1 MRNYRIFS
9 LDTNIEHFVIYC
21 WTMAHLHHTV
31 IRKGYMIITCNIRTG
46 NFDEVFESLCASISW
61 YARNSPNYKIGI
73 TANPETRSDFY
84 GNEYDEMI
92 LLYRTSSER
101 YVRAM
106 ERKLIDRFSRTIDN
120 LIGGGG
126 GRLGSG
132 PYYLYIAR
140 TWL

>member
-1 MRNYRIFS
+1 M
-9 LDTNIEHFVIYC
+9 V
-21 WTMAHLHHTV
+21 
-31 IRKGYMIITCNIRTG
+31 ITCKIWIG
-46 NFDEVFESLCASISW
+46 NFDEVFDILCVCISM
-61 YARNSPNYKIGI
+61 YAQNSQSYKIGI
-73 TANPETRSDFY
+73 TADPEARSDSY

-92 LLYRTSSER
+92 VLYRTSSER

-106 ERKLIDRFSRTIDN
+106 ELKLIDKFSRTADN

-126 GRLGSG
+126 GRLDFG